1 MSNLESLEERVVTHI
16 EEHKSEHI
24 EFLQELIQAKPINPP
39 GSEERIAKLLRPKL
53 KSLGF
58 EVEEY
63 TEIEGRPNLV
73 ARLEGGD
80 GPTLLMTAHMDVVPA
95 RNLDNWPCDPYSG
108 DIVDGRLYGRGSCDH
123 KSPIVA
129 MLGAIEA
136 LQANNVTLDGDLIF
150 VFDSNEEKGGEHGMK
165 YVVENADID
174 ADMGIYAVT
183 TSLTDEAVEY
193 FPTLGKDNIQRAN
206 FGNQVFE
213 VTIEGHLEHPLAPAE
228 TEGAGERLSQLL
240 PKIQSY
246 CDEIGTRQAPLV
258 GDLDAQ
264 ITTIESEGR
273 KGRASREIRV
283 YLRRYY
289 APEEEGKAVYREF
302 EENVKQV
309 AGELGLSDAV
319 SVDRTQNMPNV
330 VVPED
335 HTLVQSTRRA
345 SQLVREQD
353 PTITGVPAQ
362 TGITWIVK
370 QLEIPMILFGYGNVN
385 LHHAE
390 PEWIEPGDVIDT
402 TKAYALTYMD
412 ALGATTNT

>member
-1 MSNLESLEERVVTHI
+1 MSDLTNLEDQVITHVAER
-16 EEHKSEHI
+16 ESEHI
-24 EFLQELIQAKPINPP
+24 EFLKELIQAKPINPP
-39 GSEERIAKLLRPKL
+39 GNEERVAKLLRPRL
-53 KSLGF
+53 ETLGF
-58 EVEEY
+58 DVEEY
-63 TEIEGRPNLV
+63 TEVEGRPNLV

-95 RNLDNWPCDPYSG
+95 REPDKWPCDPYSG
-108 DIVDGRLYGRGSCDH
+108 EIIDGTLYGRGSCDH

-136 LQANNVTLDGDLIF
+136 LQANDVTLGGDLIF
-150 VFDSNEEKGGEHGMK
+150 IFDSNEEKGGEHGMK

-193 FPTLGKDNIQRAN
+193 FPTLGKDNVQRAN
-206 FGNQVFE
+206 FGNQIFE

-240 PKIQSY
+240 PHIQDY
-246 CDEIGTRQAPLV
+246 CDKVGDRQAPLV

-273 KGRASREIRV
+273 RGRASRQIHV

-289 APEEEGKAVYREF
+289 APEEEAEEVYEEF
-302 EENVKQV
+302 EEHVER
-309 AGELGLSDAV
+309 AAADLGLSDAV
-319 SVDRTQNMPNV
+319 SIDRTKNMPNV
-330 VVPED
+330 VVSED
-335 HTLVQSTRRA
+335 HPLVRSASRA
-345 SQLVREQD
+345 SEIVRERE
-353 PTITGVPAQ
+353 PTITGIPAQ
-362 TGITWIVK
+362 TGITWLVK
-370 QLEIPMILFGYGNVN
+370 QLGMPMILFGFGNVN

-390 PEWIEPGDVIDT
+390 PEWIEPSDVIDT

-412 ALGATTNT
+412 ALGVDNE